1 MESFWLKKLYF
12 LGKQPGLITYSNHP
26 TKRFTL
32 RAKTSLI
39 MVATTLTLL
48 IIVYIPIRIHFLQIF
63 ADVEVQRGQT
73 NVQRALNAISDLLD
87 SLNRITADW
96 SAWDDSYLFIQGLD
110 PSFVESN
117 LESDRTFINL
127 GLNFV
132 LFFDASGKIVFER
145 VLDSITNE
153 GIPIPTGFRAHI
165 RPGSLLLS
173 HPTPQSSQTGII
185 LIPDPV
191 LVVSRPIVTNEEKGP
206 IRGTLIF
213 GRFLSTAV
221 LQQISEKVRLPI
233 DIYAINDPEVPL
245 DIQQVRSTLTTTNI
259 LVQPLGVKTTAGYT
273 LIQDVYNY
281 SALVMRITTPRDIY
295 LHGSKI
301 IFYIGIALVIAGVLF
316 GLVTMILLDRIVLMR
331 IAHLGRDISHIY
343 KNENFSDRVTIRGN
357 DEVSDLATITNTMLE
372 TIEHRNI
379 ELAKAMEV
387 AQNARLAAEEANRTK
402 SQFLANMSHELRTP
416 LNAIIGYSEL
426 LKEEAEDFEYEDITL
441 DLNKIQIAA
450 QHLLALINDI
460 LDISKIEAG
469 KIEIYLETFDLS
481 NLIKNIVT
489 TIQPLVDKNNNQL
502 IIQYNQ
508 IITTM
513 HSDQTKIRQILLNL
527 LSNACKF
534 TQNGTVTLIVQ
545 HEIAQIDIQ
554 KRLDQENSLSSATI
568 THNDGISILTSNHL
582 LFVVFRVSDT
592 GIGMSPEQLKRLFK
606 AFSQADASTT
616 QKYGGTGL
624 GLVISQR
631 FCQMM
636 GGDIQVESV
645 SGQGTTFIVYL
656 PVYMQKDIHEP
667 KIEVEC
673 LIPSINSAKVIT
685 KIPRYFVE
693 SALKHTN

>member
-1 MESFWLKKLYF
+1 MGSSWLKQLYF
-12 LGKQPGLITYSNHP
+12 LGKRLNIISYSDHP
-26 TKRFTL
+26 LKRFTL

-48 IIVYIPIRIHFLQIF
+48 IIVYIPVRIHFLQIF
-63 ADVEVQRGQT
+63 ADVEVQRSQT

-145 VLDSITNE
+145 VLDPTTNA

-165 RPGSLLLS
+165 RPGSSLLS
-173 HPTPQSSQTGII
+173 HPTPQSSQSGII
-185 LIPDPV
+185 LIPEPV

-213 GRFLSTAV
+213 GRFLSIAV
-221 LQQISEKVRLPI
+221 LHQISEKVRLPI
-233 DIYAINDPEVPL
+233 DIYAVNDPKAPL
-245 DIQQVRSTLTTTNI
+245 DIQQIRSRLTATTT
-259 LVQPLGVKTTAGYT
+259 LAQPLGIKTTVGYA
-273 LIQDVYNY
+273 LIQDVYDHP
-281 SALVMRITTPRDIY
+281 ALVMRITTPRDIY

-301 IFYIGIALVIAGVLF
+301 ILYIGIALIIAGVLF

-331 IAHLGRDISHIY
+331 IAHLGRDISYIY
-343 KNENFSDRVTIRGN
+343 KNGIFSARVTIRGN

-372 TIEHRNI
+372 TIEYRNI

-402 SQFLANMSHELRTP
+402 SQFLASMSHELRTP
-416 LNAIIGYSEL
+416 LNAIIGYSEM
-426 LKEEAEDFEYEDITL
+426 LKEEAEDFEYEDITT
-441 DLNKIQIAA
+441 DLSKIQTAA
-450 QHLLALINDI
+450 QHLLSLINDI

-469 KIEIYLETFDLS
+469 KIEIYLETFELS
-481 NLIKNIVT
+481 SLINNIVT
-489 TIQPLVDKNNNQL
+489 TIQPIVDKNDNRL
-502 IIQYNQ
+502 IIQYDQ

-513 HSDQTKIRQILLNL
+513 YSDQTKVRQILLNL

-534 TQNGTVTLIVQ
+534 TQNGTVTLTIQ
-545 HEIAQIDIQ
+545 HKVAQIEWQ
-554 KRLDQENSLSSATI
+554 KTLNNNSSLLPSTS
-568 THNDGISILTSNHL
+568 HDNISISTSNHL

-616 QKYGGTGL
+616 RNYGGTGL

-656 PVYMQKDIHEP
+656 PVYTQKDIHKP
-667 KIEVEC
+667 KIELEC
-673 LIPSINSAKVIT
+673 SIPSINSA
-685 KIPRYFVE
+685 
-693 SALKHTN
+693 SSN